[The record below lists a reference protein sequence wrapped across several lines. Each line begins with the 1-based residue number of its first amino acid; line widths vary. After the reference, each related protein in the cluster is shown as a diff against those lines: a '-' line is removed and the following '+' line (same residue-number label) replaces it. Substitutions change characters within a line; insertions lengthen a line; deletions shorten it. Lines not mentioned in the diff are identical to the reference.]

1 MTLLNFQREKP
12 AEKMYFNNSNLPSCS
27 LVLVVQIKSK
37 DNKAHFFFFI
47 VKLLR
52 RTLRPLDSLISQ
64 ACSVQSNGSLC
75 QASVLPGSKTRGRR
89 PSVSYQE
96 AQCQRTGS
104 KLAFLWAWVGAIG
117 QESFYTWS
125 LSQSQFGE
133 RLFLSLKG

>member
-1 MTLLNFQREKP
+1 MIQPRSISKEHKIDLLGLRCSQMGPCARPQYCQGTKP
-12 AEKMYFNNSNLPSCS
+12 EGEDP
-27 LVLVVQIKSK
+27 Q
-37 DNKAHFFFFI
+37 
-47 VKLLR
+47 
-52 RTLRPLDSLISQ
+52 
-64 ACSVQSNGSLC
+64 
-75 QASVLPGSKTRGRR
+75 
-89 PSVSYQE
+89 VSYQE